1 MEYTPLNKLYYSQ
14 SKNYDTIY
22 QSRWNSP
29 DAVHLDLNV
38 GDYPMFFLRCPE
50 VSELMYA
57 TFRRDKEIA
66 HLCETLPDLALK
78 QYTQKC
84 LIDEIVLTNKIEGVN
99 SSRREI
105 GEVLSVLENQ
115 SRQKGKQLR
124 FFGMVEKYDTLMNQ
138 PTFSMNESKEIRTI
152 YNDLVL
158 DEIAPADRPDGKLF
172 RKDQVTVYSET
183 GRAIHVA
190 MTPESQ
196 IIDCMNKA
204 LVFLK
209 DESIEYRYRICIFH
223 FLLEYIHPFYDGN
236 GRLGRFLLSYLVTKD
251 FTPLLAFHI
260 SETIKENLKDYYR
273 AFYLCG
279 NWRGHGDLTP
289 FLIMMLEMLKKS
301 SEELLEALQQKQQ
314 DYAGFR
320 SRIPEFPGAEQKIM
334 SELYHLLIEATLF
347 SDIGMTQRE
356 LAEQLK
362 ISLPTVRKKLAILQ
376 EHQLLEIHV
385 SRKWNY
391 YRLKEDS
398 YAI

>member
-14 SKNYDTIY
+14 SKNYETIY

-38 GDYPMFFLRCPE
+38 GNYPMFFLRCPE

-124 FFGMVEKYDTLMNQ
+124 FFGMVEKYDTLMSQ
-138 PTFSMNESKEIRTI
+138 PTFSLNESKEIRTI

-158 DEIAPADRPDGKLF
+158 DEITPADRPDGKLF

-260 SETIKENLKDYYR
+260 SETIKENLKDYYH

-279 NWRGHGDLTP
+279 NRRGHGDLTP

-314 DYAGFR
+314 DYLDFR

-385 SRKWNY
+385 SSKWNY